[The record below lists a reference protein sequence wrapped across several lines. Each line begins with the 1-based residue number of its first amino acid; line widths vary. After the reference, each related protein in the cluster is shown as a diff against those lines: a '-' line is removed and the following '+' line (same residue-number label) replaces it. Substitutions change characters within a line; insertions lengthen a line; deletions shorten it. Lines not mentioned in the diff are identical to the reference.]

1 MSSMPKSSASEVSE
15 AVRLGG
21 TLDSWKE
28 IAFYLKREVRTVQR
42 WEKKEGLPIRRHH
55 HHKGYTVYAIKEE
68 IEAWRRSR
76 EPQISPEGPIG
87 DAKRIRSKLSP
98 LPHALL
104 ITKYLAVF
112 LSLVEAILADA
123 SCQSVSVAECRS
135 RESVLGH
142 AKLSAHTRFDPPQLE
157 RVLLTPNEKPK
168 TVSAPQVNWQ
178 GKA

>member
-1 MSSMPKSSASEVSE
+1 MSSMPKFSAGEVGE

-28 IAFYLKREVRTVQR
+28 IAFHLKREVRTVQR
-42 WEKKEGLPIRRHH
+42 WEKKESLPIHRHY

-76 EPQISPEGPIG
+76 EPQIA
-87 DAKRIRSKLSP
+87 DAKRIRSKVSP

-104 ITKYLAVF
+104 ITKYLPAF
-112 LSLVEAILADA
+112 RSLVEAILADA
-123 SCQSVSVAECRS
+123 SCQSVSVAKCRS
-135 RESVLGH
+135 GSVLGH
-142 AKLSAHTRFDPPQLE
+142 AKLPAHTRFEPPQLE
-157 RVLLTPNEKPK
+157 RVLLMPNEKPK
-168 TVSAPQVNWQ
+168 TVSAPQVNGQ